1 MDTKITVLEW
11 HQHCNLCLFYFAALG
26 NGGLKVSKPK
36 LEKEPSEPCNTD
48 QCDRLKSKLEEQEDF
63 YQLACGANTV
73 CPKVE
78 AMESF
83 PDLVRSP
90 PEGYGCVKN
99 FYRSCTNFP
108 AGSTMEQGLLECIED
123 GQGDFF
129 LLCGFLLK

>member
-1 MDTKITVLEW
+1 M
-11 HQHCNLCLFYFAALG
+11 
-26 NGGLKVSKPK
+26 SKPR
-36 LEKEPSEPCNTD
+36 LEEEPSESCNQD

-78 AMESF
+78 AVESF

-90 PEGYGCVKN
+90 PEGYGCVKD
-99 FYRSCTNFP
+99 FYRSCTNLP